1 MRTRRDTRT
10 GASRAFT
17 LVELLV
23 VVVIIGAATLAVAP
37 AVTSVL
43 ASNNESGAVNRVSSA
58 RASARALAI
67 RNQRV
72 TGVAFRFDA
81 VEERAYI
88 ETIEFVRGDGFLADP
103 DQIGDPANNR
113 RAAVFRPVP
122 GVAPVEL
129 PPSTVVAGFSSG
141 IAGAGDLNTAYQQSA
156 FEYSEAGVGL
166 TGEWYAGEFEQ
177 DSLQLGAAGAGNAD
191 EILWLFP
198 RDDARIYLS
207 VDELGRIS
215 DESGESFWSLD
226 SGGSVPEARRAA
238 AARHAMTFSVLFGPG
253 GEAVRTIATP
263 SGSVETLYVEL
274 DDGPVDLGA
283 GDFEPFDASRAFD
296 PEVAF
301 LRRPGSVSTNVS
313 PNDEYVCRVAQ
324 QIAVLELTALRR
336 GVGVE
341 RPWLV
346 RSTLDGVPATVSTG
360 WRFENNVDRATDIS
374 AWIDNNAVVL
384 GINPVSGQVVRRS
397 VP

>member
-1 MRTRRDTRT
+1 MRTRLAPRT

-23 VVVIIGAATLAVAP
+23 VVVIIAAATLAVAP

-58 RASARALAI
+58 LANARALAI

-81 VEERAYI
+81 VEERASI

-103 DQIGDPANNR
+103 ELVPAPRNR
-113 RAAVFRPVP
+113 RAAIFRPVP

-129 PPSTVVAGFSSG
+129 PPSTLVVGFSSG
-141 IAGAGDLNTAYQQSA
+141 IAGSGELNDAYQRSTH
-156 FEYSEAGVGL
+156 EYSTPAVGL
-166 TGEWYAGEFEQ
+166 TTEWYAGEFDEGT
-177 DSLQLGAAGAGNAD
+177 LPNPAAGAGNAD
-191 EILWLFP
+191 ELLWLFP

-207 VDELGRIS
+207 TDELGRIS
-215 DESGESFWSLD
+215 DESGETFWSLD

-238 AARHAMTFSVLFGPG
+238 AARHAMTFAVLFGPG

-283 GDFEPFDASRAFD
+283 GEREPFDASRAFD

-301 LRRPGSVSTNVS
+301 LRRPGTVSTNVS

-346 RSTLDGVPATVSTG
+346 RSTLDGVPAAVSTG